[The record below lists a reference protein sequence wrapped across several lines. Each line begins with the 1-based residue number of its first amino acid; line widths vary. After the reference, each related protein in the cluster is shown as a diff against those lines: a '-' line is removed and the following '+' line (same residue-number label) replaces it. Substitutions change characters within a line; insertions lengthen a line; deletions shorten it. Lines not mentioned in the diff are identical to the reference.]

1 MINIDEED
9 LNEETLE
16 DRVFEKADYI
26 GEVLTGERKIHF
38 KLPAHVQ
45 HIKIRKTPEPSKVK
59 VFINNIKKSLSKYR
73 DMPLSRLI
81 GLSILLILSI
91 SIVAFIGYLLLVLLT
106 GLLKLGVIGLI
117 GFSMIMCALSVSGV
131 LLLASRYSRN

>member
-9 LNEETLE
+9 LDEETLE

-38 KLPAHVQ
+38 KLPARTQ
-45 HIKIRKTPEPSKVK
+45 HIKIRKMPQPSKINI
-59 VFINNIKKSLSKYR
+59 FINNIKKSVSKYR
-73 DMPLSRLI
+73 EMSLTRLI
-81 GLSILLILSI
+81 GMSILVMLSI
-91 SIVAFIGYLLLVLLT
+91 SAIAFVGYLLLLLLT

-117 GFSMIMCALSVSGV
+117 GFSMILCALCVSGV
-131 LLLASRYSRN
+131 LILASRYTRR